1 MFNVKKILV
10 PVDFSNGSR
19 HALRHAF
26 DLAERLGAE
35 VQVLHVWEQPFFA
48 GREPRIQEGSTTSLS
63 EYALNLAREEMNRF
77 VSELSPKVPVS
88 TEVAIGRPR
97 ERILEQAADGNFDL
111 IVMGTAGRTGR
122 ARSMAGSV
130 AESVVRTAPCPVL
143 TVREP

>member
-35 VQVLHVWEQPFFA
+35 VQVLHVWEQPCSA
-48 GREPRIQEGSTTSLS
+48 GREPRRQEGSTTSLS

-97 ERILEQAADGNFDL
+97 ERILEQAADGNFD
-111 IVMGTAGRTGR
+111 
-122 ARSMAGSV
+122 
-130 AESVVRTAPCPVL
+130 
-143 TVREP
+143 